1 MTAETVYR
9 VLDSNL
15 DTVTEVENLAWEI
28 AHRAGFR
35 DLSLDHISLAVH
47 ETAANAVIHGNRF
60 SPVKKIFVEI
70 SVDRDGIEITI
81 GDEGEG
87 FDARTLPD
95 PFAPQG
101 LLRGSGRG
109 IYLAK
114 ALMDEHRVQSR
125 NGGGTQI
132 TLIKH
137 SDQHECVEDVRRHL
151 SGRV

>member
-1 MTAETVYR
+1 MSCIRVKGILPGLFVLVSACLLAIPVSSQETKPAPP
-9 VLDSNL
+9 L
-15 DTVTEVENLAWEI
+15 
-28 AHRAGFR
+28 
-35 DLSLDHISLAVH
+35 
-47 ETAANAVIHGNRF
+47 
-60 SPVKKIFVEI
+60 
-70 SVDRDGIEITI
+70 DRDGIEITI

-109 IYLAK
+109 VYLAK

-137 SDQHECVEDVRRHL
+137 SHQQECVEDVRRRL
-151 SGRV
+151 GGRM

>member
-9 VLDSNL
+9 VLDSTL
-15 DTVTEVENLAWEI
+15 DAVSEVENLAWET

-87 FDARTLPD
+87 FDSRTLPD

-132 TLIKH
+132 TLIKYF
-137 SDQHECVEDVRRHL
+137 DQRECVEDVRRQMN
-151 SGRV
+151 GRA